1 MNNDSD
7 DDNEVKFLADN
18 KILKADLISFDKYK
32 IVTKDCC
39 HHYYHRK
46 LNKVYSYNMRRYK
59 WFILDKVEQEDLISM
74 IDPIYL
80 KNIKN

>member
-1 MNNDSD
+1 MNNDSSDDD

-39 HHYYHRK
+39 HHYHHRK
-46 LNKVYSYNMRRYK
+46 LNKVYSYNMRTYK
-59 WFILDKVEQEDLISM
+59 WFVLNQEQQEDLISN
-74 IDPIYL
+74 IDPKYL
-80 KNIKN
+80 KK